1 MQVFVRDME
10 SPIRMKSRLF
20 IERRPAKMAS
30 MDRGH
35 LRRSF
40 VVLALNVM
48 TLRSLDPNISG
59 TNKKG
64 PVIPGLKRFR

>member
-10 SPIRMKSRLF
+10 SPIRMKSSRLF

-40 VVLALNVM
+40 IVLAM
-48 TLRSLDPNISG
+48 TLRFLDPNISG